1 MWKQCIVAA
10 ALACATPATAQIVI
24 TSDAYDAFTGA
35 TYIEDYESNI
45 VLTLQRE
52 LGVNGMNIRGLRDTD
67 GQWRVEYFC
76 APDTVLI
83 TEDGRRAQSYYLP
96 YLSWSTTHYVT
107 EDVAIVES
115 RRVPSMG
122 TLASLLPA
130 RIAALTPPAD
140 IIVRHQMRRGA
151 RLVESLVTI
160 TNRAERPQRMTYV
173 YQDAAY
179 MWFPDGNQRNTESI
193 RLSVSSAEVQRYV
206 NAASAGPTT
215 PGHWQFVGTF
225 NRQHGVVAGIISM
238 TPNEVAGISGDY
250 LGVRGVTIN
259 RQGYYLPRDGFRSA
273 NIPATAD
280 AGDVR
285 EMPFVNRFIAM
296 DFGTMAPG
304 ETKTL
309 PYFRI
314 MAVLPPDQ
322 RTDEG
327 IEAWAEGSVLHMH
340 QEAAERAAAM
350 QRAQIG
356 SAETASQ

>member
-1 MWKQCIVAA
+1 
-10 ALACATPATAQIVI
+10 
-24 TSDAYDAFTGA
+24 
-35 TYIEDYESNI
+35 
-45 VLTLQRE
+45 
-52 LGVNGMNIRGLRDTD
+52 
-67 GQWRVEYFC
+67 
-76 APDTVLI
+76 
-83 TEDGRRAQSYYLP
+83 
-96 YLSWSTTHYVT
+96 
-107 EDVAIVES
+107 
-115 RRVPSMG
+115 
-122 TLASLLPA
+122 
-130 RIAALTPPAD
+130 
-140 IIVRHQMRRGA
+140 
-151 RLVESLVTI
+151 
-160 TNRAERPQRMTYV
+160 
-173 YQDAAY
+173 
-179 MWFPDGNQRNTESI
+179 
-193 RLSVSSAEVQRYV
+193 
-206 NAASAGPTT
+206 
-215 PGHWQFVGTF
+215 
-225 NRQHGVVAGIISM
+225 M

-350 QRAQIG
+350 QRAQLG